1 MLDQRKKE
9 KSEKRVESD
18 EKHENNDQIGSDD
31 EPDWIK
37 NFVVNKDNQVDDK
50 TSKKKKCGFGS
61 EKSKKERKNK
71 DIHRDL
77 FSRDLDE
84 ECFHENKDCKRSIKK
99 NAVEDLGDEEFLLE
113 EYESE

>member
-37 NFVVNKDNQVDDK
+37 NFVVNKDNQEDDRK
-50 TSKKKKCGFGS
+50 SKKKQYGFGS
-61 EKSKKERKNK
+61 EKPEKRKNK
-71 DIHRDL
+71 DSHRDL

-84 ECFHENKDCKRSIKK
+84 ECFPENKENMNCATRGCGMGEGVPSGRFR
-99 NAVEDLGDEEFLLE
+99 E
-113 EYESE
+113 